1 MVIILNIM
9 KEGGI
14 VMLVGRRQYNAEDI
28 AEWFLNKNRIQMN
41 FEDSEY
47 ITNLKLQKLLY
58 YAQGYFLA
66 KKDTPLFNDDFLA
79 WEHGPVVRKI
89 YNKYKTNG
97 ANGIVYN
104 KDFNVKMDN
113 ETENILEEVYEN
125 YGQYTAWKLR
135 NMTHEEEPWKTTTRN
150 DIISKEKIRDFFK
163 TKVA

>member
-1 MVIILNIM
+1 
-9 KEGGI
+9 
-14 VMLVGRRQYNAEDI
+14 MLIAKKFYRAEDI

-66 KKDTPLFNDDFLA
+66 KKDTPLFEEDFLA
-79 WEHGPVVRKI
+79 WEHGPVIRKI
-89 YNKYKTNG
+89 YDKYKVNG
-97 ANGIVYN
+97 ANGIKYDS
-104 KDFNVKMDN
+104 DFKIDIDK
-113 ETENILEEVYEN
+113 ETERILEEVYNE

-135 NMTHEEEPWKTTTRN
+135 NMTHEEKPWKTTPRN
-150 DIISKEKIRDFFK
+150 EIISKEKIKDYFK

>member
-1 MVIILNIM
+1 MFI
-9 KEGGI
+9 KEK
-14 VMLVGRRQYNAEDI
+14 YNVEDI

-66 KKDTPLFNDDFLA
+66 KKDTSLFEEDILA

-89 YNKYKTNG
+89 YDKYKNNG
-97 ANGIVYN
+97 SNGIKYDNDFKAEIDSETERILEDVYN
-104 KDFNVKMDN
+104 D
-113 ETENILEEVYEN
+113 

-135 NMTHEEEPWKTTTRN
+135 NMTHEEEPWKNTLRN
-150 DIISKEKIRDFFK
+150 EVISKDKIKDYFK
-163 TKVA
+163 TKVV